1 MEPRLLA
8 PQPYIRQINYPRHH
22 HPNGSTQPAP
32 LVDHVLGEAY
42 YVVKD
47 VYLHLLDLEEFLSKL
62 DVAEDLKQEL
72 VTKITEAQEKAESLE
87 DQYEQLT
94 ELSNDVKDDL
104 DKSQDIFNQIQL
116 IKLDADGVKDALEE
130 VKDLSNKIESEVL
143 TFSGLGCVQSV
154 WEADASYGEGAEIEL
169 EVSYLVG
176 RNHLRLAWNG
186 LMLFKDKQYEEVGT
200 PDQLSKTV
208 KLLFPVQEGDEINAW
223 VAALGKQEVA
233 DAIDKAERALIQI
246 KEILSTAAFLEGNQI
261 YHNGDDGREDIAP
274 QTTADQVSITDADGE
289 ESNVLAEVVSLRE
302 GVQNALA
309 AGIHFRGAV
318 TKANGLPTEGYKS
331 GWQYTVKETG
341 TYAGQVCEV
350 GDLII
355 CIKDFSEEFKD
366 SDWSVLQAN
375 YETEKQDL
383 IRELTDDEVDAI
395 SL

>member
-1 MEPRLLA
+1 MEPRLLT
-8 PQPYIRQINYPRHH
+8 PQPYIRQINYPRHY
-22 HPNGSTQPAP
+22 HPNGSTQPVP
-32 LVDHVLGEAY
+32 VVDHILGEAY

-47 VYLHLLDLEEFLSKL
+47 VYLHLTDLEEFLSKL

-72 VTKITEAQEKAESLE
+72 ITKITDAQEKVQALE
-87 DQYEQLT
+87 NQYEQLSD
-94 ELSNDVKDDL
+94 LSNDVKNDL

-116 IKLDADGVKDALEE
+116 IKLDADSVKNDLEE
-130 VKDLSNKIESEVL
+130 IKDLSNKVEAEVL

-154 WEADASYGEGAEIEL
+154 WNVDASYGEGAEVEL

-246 KEILSTAAFLEGNQI
+246 KTILSTAAFLEGNQI
-261 YHNGDDGREDIAP
+261 YHNGDEGREDIAP
-274 QTTADQVSITDADGE
+274 QTTASQVSITDADGE

-302 GVQNALA
+302 GVQSALA
-309 AGIHFRGAV
+309 EGIHFRGAV

-331 GWQYTVKETG
+331 GWQYTVKEAG

-355 CIKDFSEEFKD
+355 CIKDFSGEFKD

-383 IRELTDDEVDAI
+383 IRELTDSEVDAI